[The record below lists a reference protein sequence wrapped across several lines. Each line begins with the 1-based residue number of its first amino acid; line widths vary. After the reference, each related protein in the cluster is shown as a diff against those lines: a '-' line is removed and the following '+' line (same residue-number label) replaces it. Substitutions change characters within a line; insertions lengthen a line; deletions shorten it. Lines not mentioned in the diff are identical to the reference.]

1 MDISQVSRGTKVM
14 IDGVPYSAE
23 DVNFVK
29 PGKGQGLY
37 KIKLRNLFTGATLE
51 KTYRSGDKLDEAK
64 IDVNE
69 MQYLYQEGDQFV
81 FMDTV
86 SFEQI
91 FLTKEQAGNKTQY
104 LKEGTLVIILMMGNK
119 PIDLQIPNFI
129 ELKVVKT
136 EASMKG
142 ATVTAQNKAAVL
154 ETGAPIE
161 VPIFIKEGDV
171 IKVDTRT
178 GTYIERI
185 SATKG

>member
-1 MDISQVSRGTKVM
+1 MDISQVTRGTKVL
-14 IDGVPYSAE
+14 IDGVPYAAE

-37 KIKLRNLFTGATLE
+37 KIKMRNLFTGGTLE
-51 KTYRSGDKLDEAK
+51 KTYRSGDKVDEAR
-64 IDVNE
+64 IAALE

-86 SFEQI
+86 SFEQT
-91 FLTKEQAGNKTQY
+91 FLSKEQAGNKNLY
-104 LKEGTLVIILMMGNK
+104 LKEGTLVIIMMMDDK
-119 PIDLQIPNFI
+119 PIDLQIPNFV

-136 EASMKG
+136 VAAMKA
-142 ATVTAQNKAAVL
+142 ATITAQNKMAVL
-154 ETGAPIE
+154 ETGASIE
-161 VPIFIKEGDV
+161 VPTFIKEGDT

-185 SATKG
+185 TTKG